1 VGRAYGVDSETG
13 RLRSVLVHRP
23 GHELSRVTS
32 RYCHQVFLDS
42 PPWVARLQEEH
53 DAFARIL
60 RQHGV
65 DVLYV
70 TELLQD
76 ALEYQAARTMAI
88 ESVAASPALGDELR
102 GRVRG
107 YLEDLSPEALCGVLI
122 SGMAPAELSAGCG
135 VVFELL
141 DRHDFVIDPL
151 PNLVFARDSS
161 FWIGDSVG
169 VASLAAPE
177 RRREAAL
184 MQIIYSH
191 HPAFAGTRC
200 LYSPG
205 LEHLE
210 GSDVLLLAP
219 GVVALGVG
227 RGTTPAGVERL
238 ARWLFEARLA
248 DTVLAVPLGPAAPAA
263 RLDTICTVID
273 AGSVL
278 MHPARA
284 FSLTAHTITA
294 AQAPGRAMRISRP
307 RPFLEAAAHAMGID
321 RLRLIET
328 GRQAALTPGQ
338 HGEGSGNVLVI
349 EPGLA
354 ICHERDAET
363 CAQLEAAGIRVIPV
377 PAGELR
383 GPRGGPRS
391 LSCPVSRDRVTQAEP
406 ALAAPAGQPRD
417 RDGYPAYQAHQARVP
432 GQATGTDPGLAVRT
446 GVLAGAG
453 PGRAAADGAA
463 SPAWR
468 PGGPARPRG

>member
-23 GHELSRVTS
+23 GLELARITS

-60 RQHGV
+60 RQHGI

-76 ALEYQAARTMAI
+76 ALEYQAARTTAI
-88 ESVAASPALGDELR
+88 ESVVSSPALGDELR
-102 GRVRG
+102 ARVRG
-107 YLEDLSPEALCGVLI
+107 FLEDLSPEALSGVLI
-122 SGMAPAELSAGCG
+122 SGLAPDELPAGAG

-169 VASLAAPE
+169 VASLAAHG

-191 HPAFAGTRC
+191 HPAFADTTC
-200 LYSPG
+200 VYSPDQ
-205 LEHLE
+205 EHLE

-219 GVVALGVG
+219 GVVAIGVG
-227 RGTTPAGVERL
+227 SATTPAGAERL
-238 ARWLFEARLA
+238 AGRLLGAGLA
-248 DTVLAVPLGPAAPAA
+248 DTVLAVPFASEARPAC
-263 RLDTICTVID
+263 LDTLCTVVD
-273 AGSVL
+273 ADSVL

-284 FSLTAHTITA
+284 FSLTAHAITA
-294 AQAPGRAMRISRP
+294 ARPPGRALRISRP
-307 RPFLEAAAHAMGID
+307 QPFLEAAAHAMGID

-328 GRQAALTPGQ
+328 GRQPALAPGQ
-338 HGEGSGNVLVI
+338 YGAGSGNVLVI
-349 EPGLA
+349 EPGLVV
-354 ICHERDAET
+354 CHERDEQTCTELET
-363 CAQLEAAGIRVIPV
+363 RGIQVIPV

-391 LSCPVSRDRVTQAEP
+391 LSCPVSRDP
-406 ALAAPAGQPRD
+406 ATPPATIAAPVSQPRD
-417 RDGYPAYQAHQARVP
+417 SRGYPDIRAYQARIP
-432 GQATGTDPGLAVRT
+432 GQTAGTGPGLAVRR
-446 GVLAGAG
+446 GV
-453 PGRAAADGAA
+453 
-463 SPAWR
+463 PA
-468 PGGPARPRG
+468 GPARSGQP